1 MAFNPFTDLFVE
13 QNNESIEDVPK
24 VNIELELLPVLRR
37 TTLKTKQV
45 AETIKSGNRFLRN
58 DLERITNLRRRLL
71 RTIPV
76 IPRLLG
82 TAGSI
87 FGEGIDR
94 DPPMVLPF
102 LLPTVGGGTPLKEDT
117 KKEESKVPVP
127 VEQKQKE
134 KELELEIDKKNVKVK
149 VRDLIKELIKQGA
162 LEQARQ
168 LAEENGMLA
177 EFPELQTKKDNQQ
190 EKLKTLN
197 LADIV
202 KIVLEKQKELD
213 KAIPLSVNVDG
224 RSFTIDINQQ
234 LAKVESSDG
243 TIFDTNTPKFEFQRV
258 TRNTYLGPTFE
269 NKMVNIQNEPPS
281 AFVYLKAEEMLKQ
294 AKETGQVQEGMTE
307 SEYIIRAFPSGE
319 IFISSPGFRL
329 EGAKNIGNNKG
340 LQFLNFTAAIFDLYP
355 GNFKSK
361 NLSSTQKTQRL
372 IKNLKTIKLTNKGKI
387 SYSNFNQRTKIRI
400 RNLNKNKFFDI
411 KTRKR
416 LEDLLNKKFAS
427 DELLRRINQ
436 DKDIMKVITDLD
448 GHFEILSRAL
458 RIGEVPDGVS
468 NADFRRAVR
477 AFEDVM
483 VDMLQD
489 GGMSKTDLDTI
500 IRDLRTLNNFDID
513 TIFQN
518 DPDKPVKNDALVD
531 KMNRIFNFGVFDD
544 FKPVG
549 GDKDLSSLRIDTGN
563 DTLIVLLDS
572 DAAVPMF
579 G

>member
-1 MAFNPFTDLFVE
+1 MAFNPITDLRLD
-13 QNNESIEDVPK
+13 SDDKIEDAPA
-24 VNIELELLPVLRR
+24 VNIEVQLLPLLRR
-37 TTLKTKQV
+37 TTSKTKQV
-45 AETIKSGNRFLRN
+45 ANVIKSNNSLLKS
-58 DLERITNLRRRLL
+58 DLERITTLRRRLQ
-71 RTIPV
+71 TVIPV
-76 IPRLLG
+76 IPRMIG
-82 TAGSI
+82 SAGAI
-87 FGEGIDR
+87 FGQQIDR
-94 DPPMVLPF
+94 EPPLGFPF
-102 LLPTVGGGTPLKEDT
+102 LAPIIGGGRSQRPPVI
-117 KKEESKVPVP
+117 EEK
-127 VEQKQKE
+127 EQKVEVKEKE

-149 VRDLIKELIKQGA
+149 VRDLIRELIKQGA

-177 EFPELQTKKDNQQ
+177 EFPELQIKKDNQE

-202 KIVLEKQKELD
+202 KIVIENQKEQE
-213 KAIPLSVNVDG
+213 KAIPLSVTVDG

-281 AFVYLKAEEMLKQ
+281 AFVYLLAENMLEQ

-307 SEYIIRAFPSGE
+307 NEYIIRAFPSGE

-329 EGAKNIGNNKG
+329 EGAKNISNNKG
-340 LQFLNFTAAIFDLYP
+340 LQFLNFTSAIFDLYP

-372 IKNLKTIKLTNKGKI
+372 LKNLKTIKLTNKGKI

-572 DAAVPMF
+572 DAAIPTF

>member
-102 LLPTVGGGTPLKEDT
+102 LLPTVGGTPLKEDT

-134 KELELEIDKKNVKVK
+134 KELELVKDKSA
-149 VRDLIKELIKQGA
+149 VRANIKELIALGSKEA
-162 LEQARQ
+162 LEEARR
-168 LAEENGMLA
+168 LAEEAGILS
-177 EFPELQTKKDNQQ
+177 EFPELQTKKDNQE

-202 KIVLEKQKELD
+202 KIVIENQKEQE
-213 KAIPLSVNVDG
+213 KAIPLSVTVDG
-224 RSFTIDINQQ
+224 RSFSIDINQQ

-258 TRNTYLGPTFE
+258 IKNTYLGPTFE
-269 NKMVNIQNEPPS
+269 NKMINIQNEPPS
-281 AFVYLKAEEMLKQ
+281 AFVYLLAENMLKQ
-294 AKETGQVQEGMTE
+294 AKETNQVQEGMTE
-307 SEYIIRAFPSGE
+307 NEYIIRAFPSGQ
-319 IFISSPGFRL
+319 IYISSPGFRI

-340 LQFLNFTAAIFDLYP
+340 LKFLQFSAAIFDLYP

-563 DTLIVLLDS
+563 DTLIVLLNS
-572 DAAVPMF
+572 DAAIPTF

>member
-102 LLPTVGGGTPLKEDT
+102 LLPTVGGTPLKEDT

-134 KELELEIDKKNVKVK
+134 KELELVKDKSA
-149 VRDLIKELIKQGA
+149 VRANIKELIALGSKEA
-162 LEQARQ
+162 LEEARR
-168 LAEENGMLA
+168 LAEEAGILS
-177 EFPELQTKKDNQQ
+177 EFPELQTKKDNQE

-202 KIVLEKQKELD
+202 KIVIENQKEQE
-213 KAIPLSVNVDG
+213 KAIPLSVTVDG
-224 RSFTIDINQQ
+224 RSFSIDINQQ

-258 TRNTYLGPTFE
+258 IKNTYLGPTFE

-281 AFVYLKAEEMLKQ
+281 AFVYLLAENMLKQ
-294 AKETGQVQEGMTE
+294 AKETNQVQERMTE
-307 SEYIIRAFPSGE
+307 NEYIIRAFPSGQ
-319 IFISSPGFRL
+319 IYISSPGFRI

-340 LQFLNFTAAIFDLYP
+340 LKFLQFSAAIFDLYP

-361 NLSSTQKTQRL
+361 NLSSTQKSQRV
-372 IKNLKTIKLTNKGKI
+372 IKNLKTIKLTTKGKI
-387 SYSNFNQRTKIRI
+387 NYSNFNKRTKIRI
-400 RNLNKNKFFDI
+400 LDKNKFFDV

-416 LEDLLNKKFAS
+416 LEKLLNNKFAN
-427 DELLRRINQ
+427 DEILRRINQ
-436 DKDIMKVITDLD
+436 DTEVMKVIADLD
-448 GHFEILSRAL
+448 GNFKILSKAL
-458 RIGEVPDGVS
+458 RLGEVPEGVS
-468 NADFRRAVR
+468 PTDFKRAVR

-531 KMNRIFNFGVFDD
+531 KMNRIFNFGIE
-544 FKPVG
+544 PVG
-549 GDKDLSSLRIDTGN
+549 GNKDLRSLRIDTGN
-563 DTLIVLLDS
+563 DTLIVLLNS
-572 DAAVPMF
+572 DAAIPTF